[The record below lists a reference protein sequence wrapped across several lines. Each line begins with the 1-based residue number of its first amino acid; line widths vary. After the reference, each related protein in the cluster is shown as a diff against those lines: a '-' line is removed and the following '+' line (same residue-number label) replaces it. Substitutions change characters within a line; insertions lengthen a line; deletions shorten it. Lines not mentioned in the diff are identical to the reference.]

1 MPADAFISFD
11 HDDQQQVAG
20 FRLLKSNPD
29 CRLSRSKQ
37 SKQLRVDLL
46 ISTGRGSDFSGPL
59 HWRSLSSSWPPILVG
74 NPEITPRLPHHP
86 EFSEIHAHLAFGIPE
101 CGVLPG
107 NPSPSLEKV
116 VFLPPLSA
124 FVSLKSRPDR
134 SSLYSCGRFRTPPT
148 KPIPLPGAVVILIFS
163 PDLRQV
169 LRALFLFFHCCS
181 EQIKTY
187 HSNLTVGDLL
197 AGSGKET
204 YFTLTEPL

>member
-59 HWRSLSSSWPPILVG
+59 HWRFLSSSWPPILVG

-116 VFLPPLSA
+116 VFLL
-124 FVSLKSRPDR
+124 RCRR
-134 SSLYSCGRFRTPPT
+134 SFRLNRGQIVRHF
-148 KPIPLPGAVVILIFS
+148 IPADALEPH
-163 PDLRQV
+163 RQNQ
-169 LRALFLFFHCCS
+169 FLC
-181 EQIKTY
+181 
-187 HSNLTVGDLL
+187 L
-197 AGSGKET
+197 AQ
-204 YFTLTEPL
+204 